1 MNHGISFDFILNSK
15 VNRTHSYFSQ
25 NDPYSEHVH
34 LIKLNSEESFDSKN
48 TSCCSSLGEFQ
59 PRPYSSSTFQLCL
72 D

>member
-15 VNRTHSYFSQ
+15 ADRTHSYFSQ

-34 LIKLNSEESFDSKN
+34 LIKLNSEESL
-48 TSCCSSLGEFQ
+48 TQRTPPVVLSLGEFQ
-59 PRPYSSSTFQLCL
+59 PRPCSSSTFQLCL